1 MSKERRTVSLD
12 EDVDEFLGS
21 EGVNASELVNK
32 LVKNHAS
39 AGGDKQSMLELR
51 EEQLK
56 SDISSLEGRVES
68 KREELEA
75 VQEQLSQY
83 RDKRED
89 RLQEAAESVKH
100 VVLEPGNPAVENWAA
115 KLDMTEREFI
125 QQVEEY
131 LPE

>member
-100 VVLEPGNPAVENWAA
+100 VALEPDNPAVENWAG

-125 QQVEEY
+125 QQVEQY